1 VPNFTKQA
9 IVNTFLELLNEKPFA
24 KITVTDIVNRCGI
37 NRNTFY
43 YYYQDMFALV
53 DELLK
58 MDMQKILSHHDL
70 RSSWTEGFLEATT
83 LVRQNKT
90 AFYHLY
96 DSVNR
101 ERLEEYLFDLS
112 RTTVSNFINDQAEG
126 RNISQE
132 DLNNL
137 TLLYTVCI
145 DGIILQWL
153 HDGMKQ
159 SPEAFLAEMAPILDG
174 ITDELLK
181 RAEAK
186 NA

>member
-1 VPNFTKQA
+1 M
-9 IVNTFLELLNEKPFA
+9 NTFLELLNEKPFA

-58 MDMQKILSHHDL
+58 VDLQEILSHHDL
-70 RSSWTEGFLEATT
+70 RNSWAEGFLEATT

-112 RTTVSNFINDQAEG
+112 RTTVADFIATLAEG
-126 RNISQE
+126 RDIAQK
-132 DLNNL
+132 DLDNL
-137 TLLYTVCI
+137 TLLYTVSI
-145 DGIILQWL
+145 DGLILQWL
-153 HDGMKQ
+153 HNDMGQ
-159 SPEAFLAEMAPILDG
+159 SPEAFLAEMSPILSG
-174 ITDELLK
+174 ITDELLG
-181 RAEAK
+181 RAEKK
-186 NA
+186 NL